1 MPTYEYLCKKCRKA
15 FTLLISMSEHDK
27 GGITCP
33 SCKELKVIQQYT
45 PFFAKTSRKS

>member
-1 MPTYEYLCKKCRKA
+1 MPTYEYLCEECRKT

-27 GGITCP
+27 GEITCT
-33 SCKELKVIQQYT
+33 SCKGSKVIQQYT